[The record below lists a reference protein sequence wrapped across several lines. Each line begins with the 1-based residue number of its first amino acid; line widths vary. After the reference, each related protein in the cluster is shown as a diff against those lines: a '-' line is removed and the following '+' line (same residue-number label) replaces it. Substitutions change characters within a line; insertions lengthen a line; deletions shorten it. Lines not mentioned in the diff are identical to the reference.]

1 MTTVVPQAPPQKGRR
16 LRLPRFLLAI
26 PGFVW
31 YLFFYAVP
39 VAFIVVYSFG
49 YKPDVNAKGGVRL
62 DRLSFDNYRN
72 IWTDDFQQVFKSTL
86 MIAGLGTLSCV
97 VIGVPVAYF
106 MAMKASPRLRSILL
120 LLVIIPFWMSF
131 FIRTSAWR
139 IVMAP
144 NGFLSN
150 LMIDW
155 GLRDTKI
162 SLLDTRPAVILA
174 VVYNYLPLMIFPA
187 FVSLERIEPAMR
199 EASKDLGAGRIKTF
213 LSVTL
218 PLASPGIAAG
228 ALLVFIPLVGDY
240 VTATILGGAKGNMIG
255 NVIASFAIGGQD
267 LPKGAAAAVVLI
279 LLILA
284 VLAIAGML
292 VWLVRRM
299 LQANRRVVIAG
310 PR

>member
-1 MTTVVPQAPPQKGRR
+1 MSTVVSQAPPQQGRR
-16 LRLPRFLLAI
+16 LRLPKFALAV

-31 YLFFYAVP
+31 YIFFYAIP
-39 VAFIVVYSFG
+39 VLFVVVASFG
-49 YKPDVNAKGGVRL
+49 YKPGVNEKGGVRL
-62 DRLSFDNYRN
+62 DRLSFDNYRD
-72 IWTDDFQQVFKSTL
+72 IWTDDFLQVFRSTL
-86 MIAGLGTLSCV
+86 RIAGLGTLMCV
-97 VIGVPVAYF
+97 LVGVPVAYF
-106 MAMKASPRLRSILL
+106 MAIKAGPKLRALML
-120 LLVIIPFWMSF
+120 LLVIVPFWMSF

-139 IVMAP
+139 IVLAP

-150 LMIDW
+150 LLIDW
-155 GLRDTKI
+155 NLRDTKI
-162 SLLDTRPAVILA
+162 QFLDTRGAVILA

-213 LSVTL
+213 FSVTL

-267 LPKGAAAAVVLI
+267 LPKAAAAAVVLI
-279 LLILA
+279 IMILT
-284 VLAIAGML
+284 VLAIVAML
-292 VWLVRRM
+292 TVLVRRWF
-299 LQANRRVVIAG
+299 ARRRSVSLVG
-310 PR
+310 FL

>member
-1 MTTVVPQAPPQKGRR
+1 MTTVVSQAPPNQGRR
-16 LRLPRFLLAI
+16 LHLPRFLLAI

-31 YLFFYAVP
+31 YIFFYAVP

-49 YKPDVNAKGGVRL
+49 YKPNVNAKGGVRL
-62 DRLSFDNYRN
+62 DRLSFDNYRD
-72 IWTDDFQQVFKSTL
+72 IWTDDFRKVFQSTL
-86 MIAGLGTLSCV
+86 IIAGLGTLMCV

-106 MAMKASPRLRSILL
+106 MAMKASPKMRSVLL

-139 IVMAP
+139 IVLAQ

-155 GLRDTKI
+155 GLRDSKI
-162 SLLDTRPAVILA
+162 GLLDSRPAVILA
-174 VVYNYLPLMIFPA
+174 VVYNYLPLMILPA

-213 LSVTL
+213 LSVTV

-240 VTATILGGAKGNMIG
+240 VTPTILGGADGNMIG
-255 NVIASFAIGGQD
+255 NVIASFAVGGQD

-279 LLILA
+279 LLILGA
-284 VLAIAGML
+284 LALAGLL
-292 VWLVRRM
+292 VWLVRRL
-299 LQANRRVVIAG
+299 LQANRSVAIAG
-310 PR
+310 QQ

>member
-1 MTTVVPQAPPQKGRR
+1 MTTVVPQAPPHQGRR

-26 PGFVW
+26 PGFIW
-31 YLFFYAVP
+31 YVAFYAIP
-39 VAFIVVYSFG
+39 VVFIIVYSFG
-49 YKPDVNAKGGVRL
+49 YKPNVNEKGGVRL
-62 DRLSFDNYRN
+62 DRLSFDNYRD
-72 IWTDDFQQVFKSTL
+72 IWTDDFRQVFWSTL
-86 MIAGLGTLSCV
+86 RIAGTGTLACV
-97 VIGVPVAYF
+97 LIGVPVAYF
-106 MAMKASPRLRSILL
+106 MAIKAGPKLRSLLL
-120 LLVIIPFWMSF
+120 LLVIVPFWMSF

-139 IVMAP
+139 IVLAP

-150 LMIDW
+150 LLIDW

-162 SLLDTRPAVILA
+162 AMLDTRPAVILA

-187 FVSLERIEPAMR
+187 FVSLERIDTAMR

-267 LPKGAAAAVVLI
+267 LPKGAAAAVVLV
-279 LLILA
+279 LLILGVVA
-284 VLAIAGML
+284 MAALISFA
-292 VWLVRRM
+292 VRR
-299 LQANRRVVIAG
+299 LLAHNRAVAVG
-310 PR
+310 GMS